1 MKHKFLKRSIS
12 NKQTQHRSYQTQTKR
27 IPTPIDHV
35 RSSSPDQID
44 LDIESVL
51 SDLYSPCLKPTV
63 QLKSQKLLKK
73 DLLRFSNQRP
83 SLLGPQTLQSHSIH
97 QASQQIH
104 SVTSSLSK
112 SSSSSSSNDGRIASR
127 RRSLSLT
134 SRTFHATIHRIGPWA
149 DKSMNYFRSNQSDT
163 SRPLQKLR
171 TIKNLR
177 ISSPKSCISSND
189 NTYQFKI
196 HPSKHTYIDE
206 YRKSKGYLLNL
217 PSSKQDT
224 FLSLSSSTEIQDY
237 DDDQI
242 SVVGTCRGGVGN
254 SSLIERTYLS
264 TTHMSSIAGTNSKFA
279 GEIIDNLNRSPRIS
293 STMNQVHI
301 PSVMPTQNNS
311 HFRWSRRSQFN
322 STRMLPPL
330 TNQPLQYLSSI
341 DPIGKLY
348 ARTKKTSTH
357 NPAKLLFVNGRPKK
371 RLPPLHKITLN
382 LELPAGR

>member
-1 MKHKFLKRSIS
+1 
-12 NKQTQHRSYQTQTKR
+12 
-27 IPTPIDHV
+27 
-35 RSSSPDQID
+35 
-44 LDIESVL
+44 
-51 SDLYSPCLKPTV
+51 
-63 QLKSQKLLKK
+63 
-73 DLLRFSNQRP
+73 
-83 SLLGPQTLQSHSIH
+83 
-97 QASQQIH
+97 
-104 SVTSSLSK
+104 
-112 SSSSSSSNDGRIASR
+112 
-127 RRSLSLT
+127 
-134 SRTFHATIHRIGPWA
+134 
-149 DKSMNYFRSNQSDT
+149 
-163 SRPLQKLR
+163 
-171 TIKNLR
+171 
-177 ISSPKSCISSND
+177 D

-371 RLPPLHKITLN
+371 
-382 LELPAGR
+382 